1 MNDESWKKLEE
12 AVAIAV
18 EISDTQ
24 KRAAWL
30 SEFCIGDEELKSE
43 IESLLTFEI
52 SAENF
57 LENSLAPYAAKILPD
72 TENNLSGKQFGHYKI
87 IREIGAGGMGA
98 VFLAER
104 DDGEFEQQVAIKI
117 IRQTIAESELI
128 NRFKRERQILAKLN
142 HPNIAKLLDG
152 GVSEDG
158 LPFLAMEFVEG
169 ETITKFAESEN
180 LESGRPS
187 EIIFESLFGGCLCT
201 SKFNR
206 SPRYQAF
213 KYSRYKRI

>member
-1 MNDESWKKLEE
+1 M
-12 AVAIAV
+12 
-18 EISDTQ
+18 
-24 KRAAWL
+24 
-30 SEFCIGDEELKSE
+30 
-43 IESLLTFEI
+43 
-52 SAENF
+52 
-57 LENSLAPYAAKILPD
+57 
-72 TENNLSGKQFGHYKI
+72 SGKQFGHYKI

-117 IRQTIAESELI
+117 IRQAIAESEII
-128 NRFKRERQILAKLN
+128 NRFKRERQILATLN

-169 ETITKFAESEN
+169 ETITKFAASEN
-180 LESGRPS
+180 LNLEERLK
-187 EIIFESLFGGCLCT
+187 LFLKVCSAVAIRA

-206 SPRYQAF
+206 SPRHQTF
-213 KYSRYKRI
+213 KYFSYKRRRTEIARFWFGKTALTKIYQTTQNKLRRLFARSRPLMLRPNN